1 MMKTMGWVLLLVL
14 AGGAG
19 AQPMPGGMGTATPMQ
34 PMPPVP
40 PAVAAEAG
48 RAMPGESIE
57 QIFLRGYQRGYAEAM
72 AQSQGS
78 RPLDAG
84 RQPSPQWRACMRL
97 RVLDALWTDDQRACD
112 ATRAVA
118 DYANGRSAATV
129 QAGNGLCG
137 DPAPGRRK
145 ALLVE
150 YACGDP
156 AYCGNEVRTASAQEG
171 RAAQLVC
178 GRR

>member
-1 MMKTMGWVLLLVL
+1 MAGVMLLALC
-14 AGGAG
+14 GGAA
-19 AQPMPGGMGTATPMQ
+19 AQPMPGSVNGVA
-34 PMPPVP
+34 PVP

-57 QIFLRGYQRGYAEAM
+57 QIFLRGYQRVYAEAM
-72 AQSQGS
+72 SQSQYQSPYQGG
-78 RPLDAG
+78 RPIDAG
-84 RQPSPQWRACMRL
+84 RQPTPQRRACMRL
-97 RVLDALWTDDQRACD
+97 RVLDARWTDDQRACD

-118 DYANGRSAATV
+118 DFANSRAVANV

-145 ALLVE
+145 ALQIE

-156 AYCGNEVRTASAQEG
+156 AYCGNEVRTAAAPEG

>member
-1 MMKTMGWVLLLVL
+1 MKQTRTLMAGVMLLALCGST
-14 AGGAG
+14 A
-19 AQPMPGGMGTATPMQ
+19 AQPMTGSATGVA
-34 PMPPVP
+34 PVP

-72 AQSQGS
+72 SQSQYQGV
-78 RPLDAG
+78 RPSDAG
-84 RQPSPQWRACMRL
+84 RQPTPQWRACMRL
-97 RVLDALWTDDQRACD
+97 RVLDARWTDDQRACD

-118 DYANGRSAATV
+118 DFANGRAVANV

-145 ALLVE
+145 ALQVE
-150 YACGDP
+150 YAGGDP
-156 AYCGNEVRTASAQEG
+156 AYCGNEVRTAAAPEG
-171 RAAQLVC
+171 RAVQLVC